1 MRIDRKYKGI
11 SKVASTDG
19 SRYVLNGLHIMRT
32 GEEKGYIEATDGR
45 RLVRVPTKFD
55 KQELFPAVGKDCI
68 IPTALFLQAVKE
80 PCHTHVYDLGWT
92 RYLPVSRMAPDD
104 LVS

>member
-1 MRIDRKYKGI
+1 MPIPDLWGELFRRIDQLLLFTPAI
-11 SKVASTDG
+11 D
-19 SRYVLNGLHIMRT
+19 
-32 GEEKGYIEATDGR
+32 
-45 RLVRVPTKFD
+45 RVVSME
-55 KQELFPAVGKDCI
+55 QREW
-68 IPTALFLQAVKE
+68 FLQAVKE